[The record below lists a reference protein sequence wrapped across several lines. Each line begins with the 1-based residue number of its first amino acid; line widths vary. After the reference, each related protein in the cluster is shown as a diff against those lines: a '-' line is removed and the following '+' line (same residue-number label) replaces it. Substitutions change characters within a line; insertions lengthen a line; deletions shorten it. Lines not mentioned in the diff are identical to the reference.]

1 MSACC
6 TVSWGGTGCL
16 AAVLACCITAPP
28 AEHCSAPCA
37 CRSPLPPGLWPA
49 LGLMLLGCGMVI
61 GSKAA
66 AAAADIP
73 KAASSLLPPLNSS
86 AERQHGNATAP
97 AKLAAAVATARQ
109 VSLWPQR
116 AEEAWLC
123 TAVFGEERGSWLCG
137 RQADD
142 IEPQGGGS
150 DTQGGERQQAKKK
163 KHHPHPHADSGL
175 GMRDVV
181 GICLSLLGAASLAA
195 FMLIVQVG
203 GGVGGRGVGVG
214 GH

>member
-1 MSACC
+1 
-6 TVSWGGTGCL
+6 
-16 AAVLACCITAPP
+16 
-28 AEHCSAPCA
+28 
-37 CRSPLPPGLWPA
+37 
-49 LGLMLLGCGMVI
+49 MLLGCGMVI

-73 KAASSLLPPLNSS
+73 KAAASSLLPLLTSS
-86 AERQHGNATAP
+86 AEWQLGNVNAP
-97 AKLAAAVATARQ
+97 AELAAAAAPARH

-123 TAVFGEERGSWLCG
+123 TAVFGEERGSWLCALG
-137 RQADD
+137 ADD
-142 IEPQGGGS
+142 EARGNDNG
-150 DTQGGERQQAKKK
+150 TQGGERQQVKKKKKKK
-163 KHHPHPHADSGL
+163 KHRHPHADSGL

-203 GGVGGRGVGVG
+203 GWVG
-214 GH
+214 H